1 MSAEWAGVITAL
13 ISGFCVAVPTIVAT
27 ITSNRA
33 HDKVVDERMKYM
45 TESIKDLTTKIEK
58 LNDFN
63 ERLIIVEQKVN
74 AAHSRIDIIEERR
87 ETK

>member
-74 AAHSRIDIIEERR
+74 AAHNRIDIIEERR